1 MLAFDL
7 LRVALARAVNLRLQL
22 PRVGAPMI
30 CIILCEPKRLQQP
43 FQLQKHLILA
53 TPKDIGKDGPR
64 EVIDR
69 VPKPPL
75 LLLLADKRPHLI
87 HLGFASTLDTHG
99 DLVALPRAQPG
110 RVHRLQNR
118 FFLFELTE
126 HGVWTNPEHPSRIA
140 NPAGVQAHV
149 NDRSFHLGQIPSVA
163 VVQKKTSCGT
173 PDVLAQVALGSP
185 GGFAAFN
192 DLLAV
197 TMRALDRDECHGPLL
212 PDRGCQDQAQ
222 YEIYLR
228 PSPRLEHYPKIDRTT
243 RLEPGHILRCLPNL
257 PRHS

>member
-7 LRVALARAVNLRLQL
+7 LRVALARAMNLRLQM

-30 CIILCEPKRLQQP
+30 RIILGDPKGLQQP

-53 TPKDIGKDGPR
+53 TLKDIGKDGPR

-75 LLLLADKRPHLI
+75 LLFLADKRPHLI

-99 DLVALPRAQPG
+99 DLVALPSAQQG
-110 RVHRLQNR
+110 RVHRLQSR
-118 FFLFELTE
+118 FFLFELTD
-126 HGVWTNPEHPSRIA
+126 HGVWTNLEHSSRIA

-149 NDRSFHLGQIPSVA
+149 NDRSFHLRHIPSIA

-173 PDVLAQVALGSP
+173 HAVVAQVALGSP

-197 TMRALDRDECHGPLL
+197 TMRALDCDECHGPLL
-212 PDRGCQDQAQ
+212 PDRGCQNQTQ
-222 YEIYLR
+222 YAIYLR
-228 PSPRLEHYPKIDRTT
+228 PSPRLEHYPMVYA
-243 RLEPGHILRCLPNL
+243 RC
-257 PRHS
+257 RR